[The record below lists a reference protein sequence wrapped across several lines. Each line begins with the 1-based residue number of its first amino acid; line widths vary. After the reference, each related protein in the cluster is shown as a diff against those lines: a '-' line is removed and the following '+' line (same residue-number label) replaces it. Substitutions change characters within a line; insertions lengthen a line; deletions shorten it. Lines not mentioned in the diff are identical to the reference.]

1 MDLSDKKEEIRR
13 AADIVQVI
21 GQYVQLK
28 KRGQNYIGLCPFHSE
43 KTPSFTVSQEK
54 QIYHCFGCGKGGDIF
69 NFWMEYHNLSFPQ
82 ALKDLA
88 RQYNISLPEYEKSP
102 DQKKQSDLIE
112 SLFEINE
119 VAGMYYHDVLIGK
132 PNGRP
137 GRDYFSRRKLSQN
150 IISEFRLGY
159 AVDSWDNLVNFL
171 KSRDIPLD
179 KAAKAGL
186 IVSKNTNGYYDRFR
200 GRVIFPIFNLNHQ
213 IIGFGGRVL
222 DASLPKYLN
231 SPETPLYHKGRYL
244 YGLDSAY
251 KEIRSKGFSII
262 VEGYMDLLALRQFGV
277 KNVAATLGTALTADQ
292 VRRLKSYAK
301 KVVVLFDSDDAGK
314 QAALKSFPL
323 FLNEGI
329 SANVFVLPGGEDP
342 DSFINKYG
350 LAEFNKLLENSMPIF
365 DFYLDQELANGELG
379 IDRKIKL
386 IKDLLPV
393 FMELEDRTVK
403 FLYIH
408 LFSEKMGIDENEI
421 WEELRLE
428 ERKLKKDQDLSGF
441 KKRLLS
447 IQDAKKYG
455 SDLQFLKLLAH
466 YPEKIDNFRDQQW
479 ELIVTD
485 PSVVKIVK
493 LFMEKFP
500 FKDNLYEMEGFLDD
514 PISREQLRVALISN
528 PYDKGIVDQAVGEF
542 LNKIAKTK
550 ISQSISRA
558 RAEGN
563 IEAINHLIKE
573 KQGLD
578 LRNKRN

>member
-251 KEIRSKGFSII
+251 KEIRFKGFSII

>member
-1 MDLSDKKEEIRR
+1 MDFSDKKEEIRR

-54 QIYHCFGCGKGGDIF
+54 QIYHCFGCGRGGDIF
-69 NFWMEYHNLSFPQ
+69 NFWMEYHNLTFPQ

-88 RQYNISLPEYEKSP
+88 RQYNVSLPEYNNSP
-102 DQKKQSDLIE
+102 GKRKESDLIE
-112 SLFEINE
+112 FLFEINE
-119 VAGMYYHDVLIGK
+119 LAGRYFHDVLIKRPDGK
-132 PNGRP
+132 P
-137 GRDYFSRRKLSQN
+137 GRDYFSERNLSQDT
-150 IISEFRLGY
+150 ISAFRLGY
-159 AVDSWDNLVNFL
+159 AVNSWDGLVNFL
-171 KSRDIPLD
+171 KRKDIPLD

-186 IVSKNTNGYYDRFR
+186 IVSNTTNGYYDRFR
-200 GRVIFPIFNLNHQ
+200 GRIIFPIFNLNHQ

-222 DASLPKYLN
+222 DDSLPKYLN
-231 SPETPLYHKGRYL
+231 SPDTPLYHKGRYL

-251 KEIRSKGFSII
+251 KDVRTKGFSII
-262 VEGYMDLLALRQFGV
+262 VEGYMDLLALRQHGV
-277 KNVAATLGTALTADQ
+277 TNVVATLGTALTADQ

-314 QAALKSFPL
+314 QAALKTFPL
-323 FLNEGI
+323 FLNEDL
-329 SANVFVLPGGEDP
+329 SAKVLVLPGGEDP

-350 LAEFNKLLENSMPIF
+350 VTKFDQLLGNSIPIF
-365 DFYLDQELANGELG
+365 DFYLDQALANEEPGVDG
-379 IDRKIKL
+379 RIRL
-386 IKDLLPV
+386 IKDVLPI
-393 FMELEDRTVK
+393 FMELEDRTAK

-408 LFSEKMGIDENEI
+408 LFSEKTGIDEGEI

-428 ERKLKKDQDLSGF
+428 ERKLKKGSDLSEF
-441 KKRLLS
+441 KNRLVS
-447 IQDAKKYG
+447 VQDAKKYG

-479 ELIVTD
+479 ELIVSD
-485 PSVVKIVK
+485 QIIVKIIKV
-493 LFMEKFP
+493 LMEKFP
-500 FKDNLYEMEGFLDD
+500 FKGSLYEVEEYLDD
-514 PISREQLRVALISN
+514 PITREQLRVALISN
-528 PYDKGIVDQAVGEF
+528 PYDKDIVDQAVGEF
-542 LNKIAKTK
+542 LNKISKMR

>member
-1 MDLSDKKEEIRR
+1 MDFSDKKEEIRR

-28 KRGQNYIGLCPFHSE
+28 KQGQNYIGLCPFHSE

-54 QIYHCFGCGKGGDIF
+54 QIYHCFGCGRGGDIF
-69 NFWMEYHNLSFPQ
+69 NFWMEYHNLTFPQ

-88 RQYNISLPEYEKSP
+88 RQYNVSLPEYNNSP
-102 DQKKQSDLIE
+102 GNRKKSDLIE
-112 SLFEINE
+112 FLFEINE
-119 VAGMYYHDVLIGK
+119 LAGRYFHDVLIKRPVGK
-132 PNGRP
+132 P
-137 GRDYFSRRKLSQN
+137 GRDYFSERKLSQDT
-150 IISEFRLGY
+150 ISKFRLGY
-159 AVDSWDNLVNFL
+159 AVNSWDGLVTFL
-171 KSRDIPLD
+171 ERKDIPLD

-186 IVSKNTNGYYDRFR
+186 IVSNTTNGYYDRFR
-200 GRVIFPIFNLNHQ
+200 GRIIFPIFNLNHQ

-222 DASLPKYLN
+222 DNSLPKYLN
-231 SPETPLYHKGRYL
+231 SPDTPLYHKGRYL

-251 KEIRSKGFSII
+251 KDVRTKGFSII
-262 VEGYMDLLALRQFGV
+262 VEGYMDLLALRQHGV
-277 KNVAATLGTALTADQ
+277 TNVVATLGTALTSDQ

-301 KVVVLFDSDDAGK
+301 KVIVLFDSDDAGK

-323 FLNEGI
+323 FLNEDL
-329 SANVFVLPGGEDP
+329 SAKVLVLPGGEDP

-350 LAEFNKLLENSMPIF
+350 ITKFDELLGNSIPIF
-365 DFYLDQELANGELG
+365 DFYLDQALANEEPGVDG
-379 IDRKIKL
+379 RIRL
-386 IKDLLPV
+386 IKDVLPI
-393 FMELEDRTVK
+393 FMELEDRTAK

-408 LFSEKMGIDENEI
+408 LFSEKTGIDEGEI
-421 WEELRLE
+421 WEELRLD
-428 ERKLKKDQDLSGF
+428 ERKLKKGSGLNEF
-441 KKRLLS
+441 KDRLVSVL
-447 IQDAKKYG
+447 DTKKYG

-479 ELIVTD
+479 ELIVSD
-485 PSVVKIVK
+485 KNIVKIIKV
-493 LFMEKFP
+493 LMEKFP
-500 FKDNLYEMEGFLDD
+500 FKGSLYEVEEFLDD
-514 PISREQLRVALISN
+514 PITREQLRVALISN
-528 PYDKGIVDQAVGEF
+528 PYDKDIVDQAVGEF
-542 LNKIAKTK
+542 LNKISKMR

>member
-1 MDLSDKKEEIRR
+1 MDFSDTKEEIRR

-69 NFWMEYHNLSFPQ
+69 NFWMEYHNLTFPQ

-88 RQYNISLPEYEKSP
+88 RQYNVSLPDYKNSP
-102 DQKKQSDLIE
+102 GERKKSDLIE
-112 SLFEINE
+112 FLFEINE
-119 VAGMYYHDVLIGK
+119 LAGRYFHDVLIKRPHGK
-132 PNGRP
+132 P
-137 GRDYFSRRKLSQN
+137 GRDYFSERKLSQDT
-150 IISEFRLGY
+150 ISKFRLGY
-159 AVDSWDNLVNFL
+159 AVHSWDGLVNFL
-171 KSRDIPLD
+171 KRKDIPLD

-186 IVSKNTNGYYDRFR
+186 IVSNNTNGYYDRFR
-200 GRVIFPIFNLNHQ
+200 GRIIFPIFNLNHQ

-222 DASLPKYLN
+222 DDSLPKYLN
-231 SPETPLYHKGRYL
+231 SPDTPLYHKGRYL

-251 KEIRSKGFSII
+251 TGVRAKGFSII
-262 VEGYMDLLALRQFGV
+262 VEGYMDLLALRQHGV
-277 KNVAATLGTALTADQ
+277 ANVVATLGTALTADQ

-314 QAALKSFPL
+314 QAALKAFPL
-323 FLNEGI
+323 FLNEDL
-329 SANVFVLPGGEDP
+329 SAKVLVLPGGEDP

-350 LAEFNKLLENSMPIF
+350 VTKFDELLGNSIPIF
-365 DFYLDQELANGELG
+365 DFYLDQALANEEPGVDG
-379 IDRKIKL
+379 RIRL
-386 IKDLLPV
+386 IKDVLPI
-393 FMELEDRTVK
+393 FMELEDRTAK

-408 LFSEKMGIDENEI
+408 LFSEKTGIDEGEI

-428 ERKLKKDQDLSGF
+428 EGKLKKSSGLHEFKNRLASTQDT
-441 KKRLLS
+441 
-447 IQDAKKYG
+447 KKYG

-466 YPEKIDNFRDQQW
+466 YPEKIDNFRGQQW
-479 ELIVTD
+479 ELLVSDQNI
-485 PSVVKIVK
+485 VKIIKV
-493 LFMEKFP
+493 FMEKFP
-500 FKDNLYEMEGFLDD
+500 CKGNLYEVEEFLDD
-514 PISREQLRVALISN
+514 PITREQLRVALISN
-528 PYDKGIVDQAVGEF
+528 PYDKDTVDQAVGEF
-542 LNKIAKTK
+542 LNKISKMR

-578 LRNKRN
+578 LSNKRN